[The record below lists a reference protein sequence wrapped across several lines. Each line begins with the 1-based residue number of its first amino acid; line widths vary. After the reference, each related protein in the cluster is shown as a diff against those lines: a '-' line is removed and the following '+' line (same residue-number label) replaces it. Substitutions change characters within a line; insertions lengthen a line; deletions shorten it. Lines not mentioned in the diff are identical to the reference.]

1 MTNTNQSIQIG
12 RIVKDAELKK
22 TEKGLSYCEFTIASN
37 LSFLKN
43 QKYEEFTNYFS
54 YCIFDKYAENIFK
67 YLKKGT
73 LVCVKSQL
81 KQNRWIQ
88 DGKTLTK
95 IEFFNTSVELLA
107 KAYKEKPAY
116 SINNSP
122 DPLIVEEKT
131 DNEIEKNYQYE
142 EPKLD
147 EFDFGED
154 QISTYF
160 TN

>member
-1 MTNTNQSIQIG
+1 M
-12 RIVKDAELKK
+12 
-22 TEKGLSYCEFTIASN
+22 
-37 LSFLKN
+37 
-43 QKYEEFTNYFS
+43 
-54 YCIFDKYAENIFK
+54 
-67 YLKKGT
+67 
-73 LVCVKSQL
+73 
-81 KQNRWIQ
+81 
-88 DGKTLTK
+88 TLTK

-131 DNEIEKNYQYE
+131 DNEIETNYQYE